1 VKLKILLLFLFFAI
15 SVSAQSLFQ
24 NFINKVNSISDPS
37 AKNSAVDSFMAAS
50 ASKGFPYIENNTAN
64 FVYRGTV
71 SSAAVAGDFNDW
83 SSNDKM
89 TNLSGTNFYY
99 YTKTFELNARLD
111 YKFVLNSNN
120 WILDPYN
127 PKTVLGGFGPNSE
140 LAMPGYVQPW
150 EIKYYSSV
158 KHGTIENH
166 NIYSN
171 IVGANYQVKVYLPYY
186 YSVTSSL
193 FASVYF
199 QDGFEYIDLAS
210 AVNVLDNLL
219 DSSKIEKVIGIFVR
233 PNNRNEEYAGSL
245 RNKYREF
252 FVKELVPFIDSLY
265 HTYRHPSKRLVLGD
279 SYGGNI
285 SALISYNHPD
295 VFGNCGLQ
303 SGAFQPNNYE
313 ALYLLTS
320 GAVKTI
326 KYSSVWGTYESIYA
340 PMRQL
345 RDYWTGYKYQFDWG
359 EYPEGH
365 SWGLWRANLDKM
377 LTYIFPFNTVDVKE
391 DKNIVLNNYNLAQ
404 NYPNPFNP
412 ETTIEFTLSKPGFVK
427 LTVNDLLG
435 NIVAE
440 LINGYKNEGTYKV
453 RLNANKYNLS
463 TGVYFY
469 KIETNGFTSVK
480 KAIYLK

>member
-1 VKLKILLLFLFFAI
+1 MKLKILLLFLFFAI

-166 NIYSN
+166 NIYSS
-171 IVGANYQVKVYLPYY
+171 IVGANY
-186 YSVTSSL
+186 
-193 FASVYF
+193 
-199 QDGFEYIDLAS
+199 
-210 AVNVLDNLL
+210 
-219 DSSKIEKVIGIFVR
+219 
-233 PNNRNEEYAGSL
+233 
-245 RNKYREF
+245 
-252 FVKELVPFIDSLY
+252 
-265 HTYRHPSKRLVLGD
+265 
-279 SYGGNI
+279 
-285 SALISYNHPD
+285 
-295 VFGNCGLQ
+295 
-303 SGAFQPNNYE
+303 
-313 ALYLLTS
+313 
-320 GAVKTI
+320 
-326 KYSSVWGTYESIYA
+326 
-340 PMRQL
+340 
-345 RDYWTGYKYQFDWG
+345 
-359 EYPEGH
+359 
-365 SWGLWRANLDKM
+365 
-377 LTYIFPFNTVDVKE
+377 
-391 DKNIVLNNYNLAQ
+391 
-404 NYPNPFNP
+404 
-412 ETTIEFTLSKPGFVK
+412 
-427 LTVNDLLG
+427 
-435 NIVAE
+435 
-440 LINGYKNEGTYKV
+440 
-453 RLNANKYNLS
+453 
-463 TGVYFY
+463 
-469 KIETNGFTSVK
+469 
-480 KAIYLK
+480 